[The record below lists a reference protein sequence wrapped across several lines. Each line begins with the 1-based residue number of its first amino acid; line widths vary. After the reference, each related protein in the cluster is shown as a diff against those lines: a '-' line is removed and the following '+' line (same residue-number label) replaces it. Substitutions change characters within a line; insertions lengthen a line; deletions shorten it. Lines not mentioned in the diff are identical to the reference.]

1 MKKIKSLF
9 LALLAMMLA
18 VPSLHAQGNYIIGAP
33 VALEDELDGL
43 EVVFEGYSD
52 DSNLGGYLGNL
63 SDENNLPEVDTLM
76 LTRFEG
82 AIPQEI
88 VWVIEELDSVSTR
101 SDCVGA
107 KLYNLR
113 NKQTGKYIAT
123 D

>member
-52 DSNLGGYLGNL
+52 DSK
-63 SDENNLPEVDTLM
+63 P
-76 LTRFEG
+76 RR
-82 AIPQEI
+82 IPRESQG
-88 VWVIEELDSVSTR
+88 SKR
-101 SDCVGA
+101 SGREFHTHA
-107 KLYNLR
+107 YAL
-113 NKQTGKYIAT
+113 
-123 D
+123 

>member
-52 DSNLGGYLGNL
+52 DSTL
-63 SDENNLPEVDTLM
+63 EVTSETSATRTTSPR
-76 LTRFEG
+76 LT
-82 AIPQEI
+82 P
-88 VWVIEELDSVSTR
+88 
-101 SDCVGA
+101 
-107 KLYNLR
+107 
-113 NKQTGKYIAT
+113 
-123 D
+123 

>member
-52 DSNLGGYLGNL
+52 DSNLGGYLGELKPQSQN
-63 SDENNLPEVDTLM
+63 DGVVPT
-76 LTRFEG
+76 LTRFTG
-82 AIPQEI
+82 AIP
-88 VWVIEELDSVSTR
+88 
-101 SDCVGA
+101 
-107 KLYNLR
+107 
-113 NKQTGKYIAT
+113 
-123 D
+123 